1 MPIVYAHKTA
11 MPCRDPEERRRDWDE
26 VAEGYTVERAIAEA
40 RRCLNCQ
47 DPVCEQGCPVNVPIR
62 DFVRSIAIGDFDG
75 AARTIRQRNLLP
87 AICGRV
93 CPVEHQCEARC
104 VLFPHQDPVGIGRL
118 ERFAADWVREHGG
131 SGETASPHVWRDQK
145 VAIVGSG
152 PAGLTVASDLAQLGY
167 PVSIFEALHAFGGV
181 LRYGIPQYRLPKEI
195 VDEDVEHLKALGV
208 EFVRDVIIGKTVTID
223 QLIDEFD
230 YSAVFVGTGAGSPV
244 FMNIPGENL
253 KGVYSANEL
262 LTRVN
267 LMHSYSFPE
276 YDTPIRKPRRA
287 AVIGAGDTAMDAVRC
302 AIRLGAEEGHIVY
315 RRSEK
320 EKGARAE
327 DFERAREEGV
337 IFHWLTLP
345 QRFLGD
351 EDRWVRGI
359 ECIRTELGEP
369 DESGRRRPIPVPGS
383 EFIIEAD
390 LVVIALGTNPNP
402 LVPQSTSGLDV
413 DPHGCIVADQETGLT
428 SRQGV
433 FAGGDIVTGA
443 ATVILAMGAGRK
455 AATAIHEYLQE
466 ATRKGGRDAGSSCP
480 SSPICPEPIQEELS
494 QMTTKQVARSDVDSV
509 SSGLDLA
516 AVEHEAEEHRRG
528 YGEGIA
534 WARDYAPADQLPCF
548 VESFGPGADGVSE
561 IERFLRDLDNG
572 TEHTSVE
579 GSPDF
584 DGPYWRGFLEGAEEV
599 LAHGDPPMIT

>member
-1 MPIVYAHKTA
+1 MPIVYPHKTE
-11 MPCRDPEERRRDWDE
+11 MPVRDPEERRRSWDE

-47 DPVCEQGCPVNVPIR
+47 EPLCELGCPVNVPIR
-62 DFVRSIAIGDFDG
+62 EFVRCIAIGDFDG
-75 AARTIRQRNLLP
+75 AAAAIRRRNLLP

-104 VLFPHQDPVGIGRL
+104 VLYPHQDPVGIGRL
-118 ERFAADWVREHGG
+118 ERFAADWVRLHGNG
-131 SGETASPHVWRDQK
+131 GESAAPQVWREQK

-223 QLIDEFD
+223 QLLDELG
-230 YSAVFVGTGAGSPV
+230 YSAIFVGTGAGSPI
-244 FMNIPGENL
+244 FMNIPGEHL
-253 KGVYSANEL
+253 KGIYSANEF

-267 LMHSYSFPE
+267 LMKAYAFPE
-276 YDTPIRKPRRA
+276 YDTPVYRPRRA
-287 AVIGAGDTAMDAVRC
+287 AVIGAGDTAMDGVRC

-315 RRSEK
+315 RRSEH

-327 DFERAREEGV
+327 DFERARDEGV
-337 IFHWLTLP
+337 IFDWLTLP
-345 QRFLGD
+345 QRYLGD
-351 EDRWVRGI
+351 ENGWVRGL

-369 DESGRRRPIPVPGS
+369 DESGRRRPVPVPGS
-383 EFIIEAD
+383 EFTIEAD

-402 LVPQSTSGLDV
+402 LVPHSTRGLEV
-413 DPHGCIVADQETGLT
+413 DAHGCIIADPETGAT
-428 SRQGV
+428 SRKGL

-466 ATRKGGRDAGSSCP
+466 
-480 SSPICPEPIQEELS
+480 EL
-494 QMTTKQVARSDVDSV
+494 TDNGVARDGAVQVQVPKSDAVVPPRPGIS
-509 SSGLDLA
+509 A
-516 AVEHEAEEHRRG
+516 AEHEVEERHRG
-528 YGEGIA
+528 YMEGTV
-534 WARDYAPADQLPCF
+534 WARDYATANELRGF
-548 VESFGPGADGVSE
+548 VESFGRRTDSAPEIVTIGA
-561 IERFLRDLDNG
+561 
-572 TEHTSVE
+572 EHTSVE
-579 GSPDF
+579 GSSDF
-584 DGPYWRGFLEGAEEV
+584 EGPYWEGFLEGAEEV
-599 LAHGDPPMIT
+599 LMEGTGRGWLTT